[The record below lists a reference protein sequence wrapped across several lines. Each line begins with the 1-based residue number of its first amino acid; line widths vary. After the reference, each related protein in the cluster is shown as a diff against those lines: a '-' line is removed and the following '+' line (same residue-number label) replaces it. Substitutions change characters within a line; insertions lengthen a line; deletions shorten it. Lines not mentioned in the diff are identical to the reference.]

1 MKSIVSKF
9 SRQEQSERAEQPGD
23 ELVEVISSKHFKRP
37 PVVKPKPR
45 RASFPMQLEGQ
56 QAPPLPMKRS
66 RRPKV
71 LLEDAV
77 SVECG
82 RSGEPAFKIYV
93 LLLTDVLYSHLSVA
107 G

>member
-9 SRQEQSERAEQPGD
+9 SRQEQSEQAEQPADG
-23 ELVEVISSKHFKRP
+23 LVDIISSKRFKGP

-45 RASFPMQLEGQ
+45 RASFPLQLEGQ

-71 LLEDAV
+71 LLVDAV
-77 SVECG
+77 SVKCG
-82 RSGEPAFKIYV
+82 RSGECQCQDAALCCSVISHF
-93 LLLTDVLYSHLSVA
+93 HLSVA
-107 G
+107 A